1 MSIVPMPL
9 LAAVNDNCSFSRLG
23 YQTDGRGGKQGDC

>member
-9 LAAVNDNCSFSRLG
+9 LAAVDEICVLFQR
-23 YQTDGRGGKQGDC
+23 